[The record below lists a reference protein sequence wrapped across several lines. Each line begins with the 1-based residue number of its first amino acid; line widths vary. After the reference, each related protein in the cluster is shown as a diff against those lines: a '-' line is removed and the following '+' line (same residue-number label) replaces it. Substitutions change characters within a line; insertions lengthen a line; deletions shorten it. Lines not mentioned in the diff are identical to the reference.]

1 MFIDD
6 LGELKTMKWQQR
18 QATNLDQELIEDYD
32 LTDIQAK
39 LFALRGINTA
49 EKLDFW
55 LNANEE
61 DLADPFLMHDM
72 EKTVERINQAIDN
85 GEKITI
91 YGDYDA
97 DGITATSIMMDTL
110 EILGADVHFFIPD
123 RFKDG
128 YGPNMERYQ
137 EIVDDGTK
145 LIITVD
151 NGVTGIEEI
160 KYAQDNGVDVIL
172 TDHHTFQDKK
182 PAAFSTV
189 HCNYPE
195 QEYPFDDYCG
205 AGVAYTI
212 CRALMQDTMP
222 ELLDLAMIGTIGD
235 MVKVTGEGHIIVKR
249 GLDILN
255 QTERPGLRALIKQAG
270 LTMGQITATDVGF
283 NIAPRLNAVGRLS
296 NASLA
301 VELLLS
307 DDEEQAE
314 EIAAKIEDL
323 NNKRKELTAEVYEKC
338 LSQVEE
344 NGWQHRDT
352 LVIYDS
358 DFHEG
363 VLGLVA
369 NKVVEKL
376 HKPTLILTKDEE
388 GELKGSGRSS
398 EGFNLFNALE
408 PMKDDL
414 LDKFGG
420 HDFACGLSL
429 KAESLKD
436 LRLRFEESFKPTT
449 SLETK
454 DYDFELNLKEI
465 SANTLN
471 EINLVGPF
479 GTGNPE
485 PIFSITEPHIKSLFK
500 MGKDKNHVK
509 FTAEKNNGK
518 LTVVGFNKGFLNQTL
533 LPFIKELYVTLT
545 VNSWKNVSTIQG
557 MLAGIEYGAPKLA
570 VFDQVIDM
578 RQENYVMGFADR
590 YLIFDEGT
598 FSWARNGLGI
608 PEEKIS
614 LAKEYN
620 GNSEVV
626 ALLDTPRNQIELN
639 TALENNY
646 QQLYLRFLFN
656 KLPINNLPSRDTFGK
671 TLKYIYSH
679 PNLAIE
685 DYREVA
691 TYLGLDYQSVLF
703 ILRVFFELQFVS
715 FTDGK
720 ITGNKNPESKKLT
733 ASKYFSAV
741 AAQIKFTNQLRTMP
755 TDQLIQYVKQYLK

>member
-1 MFIDD
+1 
-6 LGELKTMKWQQR
+6 MKWQQR
-18 QATNLDQELIEDYD
+18 QATNLDQQLIEDYG

-39 LFALRGINTA
+39 LFALRGIDTT

-55 LNANEE
+55 LNATEE

-72 EKTVERINQAIDN
+72 EKTINRINQAIDN

-128 YGPNMERYQ
+128 YGPSMDRYQ
-137 EIVDDGTK
+137 DIVNDGTK

-151 NGVTGIEEI
+151 NGVTGVEEI
-160 KYAQDNGVDVIL
+160 KYAQEHGVDVIL
-172 TDHHTFQDKK
+172 TDHHTFQDEK

-189 HCNYPE
+189 HCNYSG
-195 QEYPFDDYCG
+195 QKYPFDDYCG

-270 LTMGQITATDVGF
+270 LTMGQINATDVGF
-283 NIAPRLNAVGRLS
+283 NIAPRLNAVGRLAD
-296 NASLA
+296 ASLA

-307 DDEEQAE
+307 DNEEQAE
-314 EIAAKIEDL
+314 EIAAKIEEL
-323 NNKRKELTAEVYEKC
+323 NNERKELTTEVYENC
-338 LSQVEE
+338 LAQVKD

-352 LVIYDS
+352 LVLYNPN
-358 DFHEG
+358 FHEG

-369 NKVVEKL
+369 NKIVEKL
-376 HKPTLILTKDEE
+376 HKPTLVLTKDEE

-398 EGFNLFNALE
+398 EGFNLFDALE
-408 PMKDDL
+408 PMKEDL

-429 KAESLKD
+429 RSDKLEE
-436 LRLRFEESFKPTT
+436 LRERFEKSFKPTT
-449 SLETK
+449 SLEVK
-454 DYDFELNLKEI
+454 DFDFELNLREV
-465 SANTLN
+465 SPETLN
-471 EINLVGPF
+471 EIDLVGPF

-500 MGKDKNHVK
+500 MGKEKNHVK
-509 FTAEKNNGK
+509 FTAEKNKGK
-518 LTVVGFNKGFLNQTL
+518 LTVVGFNKGFLNQNL
-533 LPFIKELYVTLT
+533 LPFVKELYVTLSINT
-545 VNSWKNVSTIQG
+545 WKNVSTVQG

-578 RQENYVMGFADR
+578 RKEDYVMGFADK
-590 YLIFDEGT
+590 YLIFDKDT
-598 FSWARNGLGI
+598 VSWARNGLGI

-614 LAKEYN
+614 LAKDYH
-620 GNSEVV
+620 GSSEVV

-639 TALENNY
+639 KALENNY
-646 QQLYLRFLFN
+646 QQLYLRFLFD
-656 KLPINNLPSRDTFGK
+656 KLPINDLPSRDAFGK
-671 TLKYIYSH
+671 TLKYIYAH
-679 PNLAIE
+679 PDLTID
-685 DYREVA
+685 DYRTVSP
-691 TYLGLDYQSVLF
+691 YLGLDYQTVLF
-703 ILRVFFELQFVS
+703 ILRVFFELKFVS

-720 ITGNKNPESKKLT
+720 IIGNKNPESKKLT
-733 ASKYFSAV
+733 ASRYFNSIAS
-741 AAQIKFTNQLRTMP
+741 QIKFTNQLKNIP
-755 TDQLIQYVKQYLK
+755 TDQLINYVMQYLK

>member
-1 MFIDD
+1 
-6 LGELKTMKWQQR
+6 MKWQQR
-18 QATNLDQELIEDYD
+18 QATNLDQQLIEDYG

-39 LFALRGINTA
+39 LFALRGIDTT

-55 LNANEE
+55 LNATEE

-72 EKTVERINQAIDN
+72 EKTINRINQAIDN

-128 YGPNMERYQ
+128 YGPSMDRYQ
-137 EIVDDGTK
+137 DIVNDGTK

-151 NGVTGIEEI
+151 NGVTGVEEI
-160 KYAQDNGVDVIL
+160 KYAQEHGVDVIL
-172 TDHHTFQDKK
+172 TDHHTFQDEK

-189 HCNYPE
+189 HCNYSG
-195 QEYPFDDYCG
+195 QKYPFDDYCG

-212 CRALMQDTMP
+212 CRALMRDTMP

-270 LTMGQITATDVGF
+270 LTMGQINVTDVGF
-283 NIAPRLNAVGRLS
+283 NIAPRLNAVGRLAD
-296 NASLA
+296 ASLA

-314 EIAAKIEDL
+314 EIAAKIEEL
-323 NNKRKELTAEVYEKC
+323 NNERKELTTEVYENC
-338 LSQVEE
+338 LAQVKD

-352 LVIYDS
+352 LVLYNPN
-358 DFHEG
+358 FHEG

-369 NKVVEKL
+369 NKIVEKL
-376 HKPTLILTKDEE
+376 HKPTLVLTKDEE

-398 EGFNLFNALE
+398 EGFNLFDALE
-408 PMKDDL
+408 PMKEDL

-429 KAESLKD
+429 RSDKLEE
-436 LRLRFEESFKPTT
+436 LRERFEKSFKPTT
-449 SLETK
+449 SLEVK
-454 DYDFELNLKEI
+454 DFDFELNLREV
-465 SANTLN
+465 SPETLN
-471 EINLVGPF
+471 EIDLVGPF

-500 MGKDKNHVK
+500 MGKEKNHVK
-509 FTAEKNNGK
+509 FTAEKNKGK
-518 LTVVGFNKGFLNQTL
+518 LTVVGFNKGFLNQNL
-533 LPFIKELYVTLT
+533 LPFVKELYVTLSINT
-545 VNSWKNVSTIQG
+545 WKNVSTVQG
-557 MLAGIEYGAPKLA
+557 MLARIEYGAPKLA

-578 RQENYVMGFADR
+578 RKEDYVMGFADK
-590 YLIFDEGT
+590 YLIFDKDT
-598 FSWARNGLGI
+598 VSWARNGLGI

-614 LAKEYN
+614 LAKDYH
-620 GNSEVV
+620 GSSEVV

-639 TALENNY
+639 KALENNY
-646 QQLYLRFLFN
+646 QQLYLRFLFD
-656 KLPINNLPSRDTFGK
+656 KLPINDLPSRDAFGK
-671 TLKYIYSH
+671 TLKYIYAH
-679 PNLAIE
+679 PDLTID
-685 DYREVA
+685 DYRTVSP
-691 TYLGLDYQSVLF
+691 YLGLDYQTVLF
-703 ILRVFFELQFVS
+703 ILRVFFELKFVS

-720 ITGNKNPESKKLT
+720 IIGNKNPESKKLT
-733 ASKYFSAV
+733 ASRYFNSIAS
-741 AAQIKFTNQLRTMP
+741 QIKFTNQLKNIP
-755 TDQLIQYVKQYLK
+755 TDQLINYVMQYLK